1 MEVQELK
8 AQVRKGSGKGSSR
21 RLRASGF
28 IPAVLYGSG
37 SNSTPLSIQSTD
49 LVDLLRAEKG
59 EAGFIKLIIQGEGK
73 NLEKL
78 SMIKE
83 LQTNPVTHS
92 PVHADFYEIR
102 MDHKITMDVPI
113 HLIGEPIGVQM
124 GGEIHQ
130 SKRDLKVSCLPST
143 MPKFFELD
151 ITGLDIGNT
160 LRVAD
165 VKLAD
170 GVEILDSVE
179 AQIISVV
186 AKRAIEE
193 EKPVEE
199 AEAAPAEPEVITEKK
214 DKAAKEKE
222 EEK

>member
-1 MEVQELK
+1 MEILELK
-8 AQVRKGSGKGSSR
+8 AQVRKGSGKGVSR
-21 RLRASGF
+21 KLRASGS
-28 IPAVLYGSG
+28 IPAILYGSG
-37 SNSTPLSIQSTD
+37 SDSTSLSIRSAD

-59 EAGFIKLIIQGEGK
+59 EAGFIKLIIEREGK

-83 LQTNPVTHS
+83 LQTNPVSHTL
-92 PVHADFYEIR
+92 VHADFYEIR
-102 MDHKITMDVPI
+102 MDHKLTMDIPI
-113 HLIGEPIGVQM
+113 HLIGQPIGVKM

-130 SKRDLKVSCLPST
+130 FKRDLKVSCLPSA
-143 MPKFFELD
+143 MPKSFELD
-151 ITGLDIGNT
+151 ISGLDIGNT

-165 VKLAD
+165 VKLEK
-170 GVEILDSVE
+170 GVEILDSE
-179 AQIISVV
+179 DAQIISVV

-214 DKAAKEKE
+214 AVKEKE

>member
-1 MEVQELK
+1 MEVLELK
-8 AQVRKGSGKGSSR
+8 AQVRKGSGKGVSR
-21 RLRASGF
+21 KLRASGS

-37 SNSTPLSIQSTD
+37 SDSTSLSIRSAE

-59 EAGFIKLIIQGEGK
+59 EAGFIKLIIQGEGQ

-83 LQTNPVTHS
+83 LQTNPVTHTLI
-92 PVHADFYEIR
+92 HADFYEIR
-102 MDHKITMDVPI
+102 MDHKLTMDVPL
-113 HLIGEPIGVQM
+113 HLIGQPIGVEM

-130 SKRDLKVSCLPST
+130 FKRDLKVSCLPSA
-143 MPKFFELD
+143 MPKFVELD
-151 ITGLDIGNT
+151 ISGLDIGNT

-165 VKLAD
+165 VKLAQ
-170 GVEILDSVE
+170 GVEILDSDD

-199 AEAAPAEPEVITEKK
+199 AEVAPAEPEVITEKK
-214 DKAAKEKE
+214 AAKEKE

>member
-1 MEVQELK
+1 MEVVELK
-8 AQVRKGSGKGSSR
+8 AQTRKGSGKGVSR
-21 RLRASGF
+21 KLRASGS

-37 SNSTPLSIQSTD
+37 SDSTPLSIQSTD

-59 EAGFIKLIIQGEGK
+59 EAGFIKLIIHGEGK

-92 PVHADFYEIR
+92 LIHADFYEIR
-102 MDHKITMDVPI
+102 MDHKLTMDVPI
-113 HLIGEPIGVQM
+113 HLLGQPIGVKM
-124 GGEIHQ
+124 GGELHQ
-130 SKRDLKVSCLPST
+130 FKRDLKVSCLPSA
-143 MPKFFELD
+143 MPKFVELD
-151 ITGLDIGNT
+151 ISGLDIGNT

-165 VKLAD
+165 VKLAKSVD
-170 GVEILDSVE
+170 ILDSDE

-199 AEAAPAEPEVITEKK
+199 EAAPAEPEVITEKK
-214 DKAAKEKE
+214 EKTAKEKE
-222 EEK
+222 EE

>member
-1 MEVQELK
+1 MEVVELK
-8 AQVRKGSGKGSSR
+8 AQVRKGSGKGVSR
-21 RLRASGF
+21 KLRASGS

-37 SNSTPLSIQSTD
+37 SDSTSLSIRSAE

-59 EAGFIKLIIQGEGK
+59 EAGFIKLIIQGEGQ

-83 LQTNPVTHS
+83 LQTNPVTHTLI
-92 PVHADFYEIR
+92 HADFYEIR
-102 MDHKITMDVPI
+102 MDRKLTMDVPL
-113 HLIGEPIGVQM
+113 HLIGQPIGVEM

-130 SKRDLKVSCLPST
+130 FKRDLKVSCLPSA
-143 MPKFFELD
+143 MPKFVELD
-151 ITGLDIGNT
+151 ISALDIGNT

-165 VKLAD
+165 VKLAQ
-170 GVEILDSVE
+170 GVEILDSDD

-214 DKAAKEKE
+214 AAKEKE

>member
-1 MEVQELK
+1 MEVLELK
-8 AQVRKGSGKGSSR
+8 AQVRKGSGKGVSR
-21 RLRASGF
+21 KLRAAGS

-37 SNSTPLSIQSTD
+37 SDSTSLSIRSAE

-59 EAGFIKLIIQGEGK
+59 EAGFIKLIIQGEGQ

-83 LQTNPVTHS
+83 LQTNPVTHTLI
-92 PVHADFYEIR
+92 HADFYEIR
-102 MDHKITMDVPI
+102 MDRKLTMDVPL
-113 HLIGEPIGVQM
+113 HLIGQPIGVEM

-130 SKRDLKVSCLPST
+130 FKRDLKVSCLPSA
-143 MPKFFELD
+143 MPKFVELD
-151 ITGLDIGNT
+151 ISGLDIGNT

-165 VKLAD
+165 VKLAQ
-170 GVEILDSVE
+170 GVEILDSDD

-199 AEAAPAEPEVITEKK
+199 VEAAPAEPEVITEKK
-214 DKAAKEKE
+214 AAKEKE

>member
-1 MEVQELK
+1 MEVLELK
-8 AQVRKGSGKGSSR
+8 AQVRKGSGKGVSR
-21 RLRASGF
+21 KLRASGS

-37 SNSTPLSIQSTD
+37 SDSTSLSIRSAE

-59 EAGFIKLIIQGEGK
+59 EAGFIKLIIQGEGQ

-83 LQTNPVTHS
+83 LQTNPVTHTLI
-92 PVHADFYEIR
+92 HADFYEIR
-102 MDHKITMDVPI
+102 MDRKLTMDVPL
-113 HLIGEPIGVQM
+113 HLIGQPIGVEM

-130 SKRDLKVSCLPST
+130 FKRDLKVSCLPSA
-143 MPKFFELD
+143 MPKFVELD
-151 ITGLDIGNT
+151 ISALDIGNT

-165 VKLAD
+165 VKLAQ
-170 GVEILDSVE
+170 GVEILDSDD

-214 DKAAKEKE
+214 AAKEKE

>member
-1 MEVQELK
+1 MEVLELK
-8 AQVRKGSGKGSSR
+8 AQVRKGSGKGVSR
-21 RLRASGF
+21 KLRASGS

-37 SNSTPLSIQSTD
+37 SDSTSLSIRSAE

-59 EAGFIKLIIQGEGK
+59 EAGFIKLVIEGEGK

-83 LQTNPVTHS
+83 LQTNPVTHTLI
-92 PVHADFYEIR
+92 HADFYEIR
-102 MDHKITMDVPI
+102 MDHKLTMDVPL
-113 HLIGEPIGVQM
+113 HLIGQPIGVEM

-130 SKRDLKVSCLPST
+130 FKRDLKVSCLPSA
-143 MPKFFELD
+143 MPKFVELD
-151 ITGLDIGNT
+151 ISALDIGNT

-165 VKLAD
+165 VKLAQ
-170 GVEILDSVE
+170 GVEILDSDD

-214 DKAAKEKE
+214 AAKEKE

>member
-1 MEVQELK
+1 MEVLELK
-8 AQVRKGSGKGSSR
+8 AQVRKGSGKGVSR
-21 RLRASGF
+21 KLRASGS

-37 SNSTPLSIQSTD
+37 SDSTSLSIRSAE

-59 EAGFIKLIIQGEGK
+59 EAGFIKLIIQGEGQ

-83 LQTNPVTHS
+83 LQTNPVTHTLI
-92 PVHADFYEIR
+92 HADFYEIR
-102 MDHKITMDVPI
+102 MDHKLTKDVPL
-113 HLIGEPIGVQM
+113 HLIGQPIGVEM

-130 SKRDLKVSCLPST
+130 FKRDLKVSCLPSA
-143 MPKFFELD
+143 MPKFVELD
-151 ITGLDIGNT
+151 ISALDIGNT

-165 VKLAD
+165 VKLAQ
-170 GVEILDSVE
+170 GVEILDSDD

-214 DKAAKEKE
+214 AAKEKE

>member
-1 MEVQELK
+1 MEVLELK
-8 AQVRKGSGKGSSR
+8 AQVRKGSGKGVSR
-21 RLRASGF
+21 KLRASGS

-37 SNSTPLSIQSTD
+37 SDSTSLSIRSAE

-59 EAGFIKLIIQGEGK
+59 EAGFIKLIIQGEGQ

-83 LQTNPVTHS
+83 LQTNPVTHTLI
-92 PVHADFYEIR
+92 HADFYEIR
-102 MDHKITMDVPI
+102 MDHKLTKDVPL
-113 HLIGEPIGVQM
+113 HLIGQPIGVEM

-130 SKRDLKVSCLPST
+130 FKRDLKVSCLPSA
-143 MPKFFELD
+143 MPKFVELD
-151 ITGLDIGNT
+151 ISALDIGNT

-165 VKLAD
+165 VKLAQ
-170 GVEILDSVE
+170 GVEILDSDD

>member
-1 MEVQELK
+1 MEVLELK
-8 AQVRKGSGKGSSR
+8 AQVRKGSGKGVSR
-21 RLRASGF
+21 KLRASGS

-37 SNSTPLSIQSTD
+37 SDSTSLSIRSAE

-59 EAGFIKLIIQGEGK
+59 EAGFIKLIIQGEGQ

-83 LQTNPVTHS
+83 LQTNPVTHTLI
-92 PVHADFYEIR
+92 HADFYEIR
-102 MDHKITMDVPI
+102 MDRKLTMDVPL
-113 HLIGEPIGVQM
+113 HLIGQPIGVEM

-130 SKRDLKVSCLPST
+130 FKRDLKVSCLPSA
-143 MPKFFELD
+143 MPKFVELD
-151 ITGLDIGNT
+151 ISALDIGNT

-165 VKLAD
+165 VKLAQ
-170 GVEILDSVE
+170 GVEILDSDD

-199 AEAAPAEPEVITEKK
+199 AEVAPAEPEVITEKK
-214 DKAAKEKE
+214 AAKEKE

>member
-1 MEVQELK
+1 MEVAELK
-8 AQVRKGSGKGSSR
+8 AQVRKGSGKGVTR
-21 RLRASGF
+21 KLRASGS

-37 SNSTPLSIQSTD
+37 SDSTPLSIQSSD
-49 LVDLLRAEKG
+49 LVDLLRTEKG

-73 NLEKL
+73 SLEKL

-83 LQTNPVTHS
+83 LQTNPVTHTLI
-92 PVHADFYEIR
+92 HADFYEIR
-102 MDHKITMDVPI
+102 MDHKLTVDVPI
-113 HLIGEPIGVQM
+113 HLIGQPIGVEM

-130 SKRDLKVSCLPST
+130 FKRDLKVSCLPSA
-143 MPKFFELD
+143 MPKFVELD
-151 ITGLDIGNT
+151 ISGLDIGNT
-160 LRVAD
+160 LRVTD
-165 VKLAD
+165 VKLAE
-170 GVEILDSVE
+170 GVEILDSDD

-193 EKPVEE
+193 EKPAEE

-222 EEK
+222 EE

>member
-1 MEVQELK
+1 MEVLELK
-8 AQVRKGSGKGSSR
+8 AQIRKGSGKGVSR
-21 RLRASGF
+21 KLRASGS

-37 SNSTPLSIQSTD
+37 SDSTPLSLRSAD

-59 EAGFIKLIIQGEGK
+59 EAGFIKLIIQGEDK

-83 LQTNPVTHS
+83 LQTNPVTHTLI
-92 PVHADFYEIR
+92 HADFYEIR
-102 MDHKITMDVPI
+102 MDHKLTMDVPI
-113 HLIGEPIGVQM
+113 HLIGQPIGVEM

-130 SKRDLKVSCLPST
+130 FKRDLKVSCLPSA
-143 MPKFFELD
+143 MPKFVELD
-151 ITGLDIGNT
+151 VTGLDIGNT

-165 VKLAD
+165 LQLAK
-170 GVEILDSVE
+170 GVEILDSDD

-199 AEAAPAEPEVITEKK
+199 AEAAPEEPEVITEKK
-214 DKAAKEKE
+214 AAKEKE
-222 EEK
+222 EE